1 MYDNNV
7 PQHLCKEKFFC
18 KNKDIALQ
26 KSDKGESVVLVD
38 KADHLNKMESLPNGV
53 NKFKKINLKND
64 VFLNFAGNQEKRV
77 DNNFKKLVASNSI

>member
-1 MYDNNV
+1 MLLSFCLIFCQFQPSVVYKSIAYINNNVYDNNV

-38 KADHLNKMESLPNGV
+38 KTDHLNKMENLPNGV
-53 NKFKKINLKND
+53 NKF
-64 VFLNFAGNQEKRV
+64 
-77 DNNFKKLVASNSI
+77 

>member
-1 MYDNNV
+1 M

-18 KNKDIALQ
+18 KNKYIVLQ

-38 KADHLNKMESLPNGV
+38 KVDHLNEMESLPNGV
-53 NKFKKINLKND
+53 NKFKKINLNND

>member
-1 MYDNNV
+1 MPNIFV
-7 PQHLCKEKFFC
+7 RKSFFC

-64 VFLNFAGNQEKRV
+64 VFLNFAGNQEKQV